1 MYSFSAF
8 RRVSYAETDKMGYLY
23 YGRYA
28 DYYET
33 GRVEALR
40 ALGFVYR
47 EMEESGIMMPVL
59 DMKTRYRKPAF
70 YDEVLEIKTIIPEL
84 PGVRILFRYEVYN
97 PEKKL
102 INEGETTLVF
112 YDMAKKRPCE
122 CPEDMKSALSVF
134 FAEQ

>member
-1 MYSFSAF
+1 MYVFSSF

-40 ALGFVYR
+40 ALGFAYR
-47 EMEESGIMMPVL
+47 EMEESGLIMPVI
-59 DMKTRYRKPAF
+59 DMKVHYRKPAF
-70 YDEVLEIKTIIPEL
+70 YDDLLEIKTSIPDL
-84 PGVRILFRYEVYN
+84 PGVRIHFRYEIFN

-112 YDMAKKRPCE
+112 YNIEKQRPCE
-122 CPEDMKSALSVF
+122 CPADLLDALRTF
-134 FAEQ
+134 Y

>member
-1 MYSFSAF
+1 MYVFSAF

-28 DYYET
+28 EYYET

-47 EMEESGIMMPVL
+47 EMEENGLIMPVV
-59 DMKTRYRKPAF
+59 DMRIRYRKPAF
-70 YDEVLEIKTIIPEL
+70 YDDLLEIKTSIPEL
-84 PGVRILFRYEVYN
+84 PGVRIRFNYEIFN
-97 PEKKL
+97 SEKKI

-112 YDMAKKRPCE
+112 FNVEKKRPCE
-122 CPEDMKSALSVF
+122 CPEDLLEVLRLKI
-134 FAEQ
+134 

>member
-1 MYSFSAF
+1 MYIHSAH
-8 RRVSYAETDKMGYLY
+8 RRVTYAETDKMGYLY

-59 DMKTRYRKPAF
+59 DMQTRYRKPAF
-70 YDEVLEIKTIIPEL
+70 YDDMLEIKTMMTEL
-84 PGVRILFRYEVYN
+84 PTVRISFAYEIYN

-102 INEGETTLVF
+102 LNEGKTTLVF
-112 YDMAKKRPCE
+112 YDRVKKRPCE
-122 CPEDMKSALSVF
+122 CPEGLRAKLAEF
-134 FAEQ
+134 F

>member
-1 MYSFSAF
+1 MYVFSAF

-28 DYYET
+28 EYYET

-47 EMEESGIMMPVL
+47 EMEENGLIMPVV
-59 DMKTRYRKPAF
+59 DMRIRYRKPAF
-70 YDEVLEIKTIIPEL
+70 YDDLLEIKTSIPEL
-84 PGVRILFRYEVYN
+84 PGVRIRFNYEIFN
-97 PEKKL
+97 SEKKI

-112 YDMAKKRPCE
+112 YNVEKKRPCD
-122 CPEDMKSALSVF
+122 CPTDLLEVLRLKI
-134 FAEQ
+134 

>member
-1 MYSFSAF
+1 MYVFSAF

-28 DYYET
+28 EYYET

-47 EMEESGIMMPVL
+47 EMEENGLIMPVV
-59 DMKTRYRKPAF
+59 DMRIRYRKPAF
-70 YDEVLEIKTIIPEL
+70 YDDLLEIKTSIPEL
-84 PGVRILFRYEVYN
+84 PGVRIRFNYEIFN
-97 PEKKL
+97 SEKKI

-112 YDMAKKRPCE
+112 YNVEKKRPCE
-122 CPEDMKSALSVF
+122 CPEDLLELLRLKI
-134 FAEQ
+134 

>member
-1 MYSFSAF
+1 MYIFSAY
-8 RRVSYAETDKMGYLY
+8 RRVTYAETDKMGYLY

-40 ALGFVYR
+40 ALGFVYK
-47 EMEESGIMMPVL
+47 EMEDTGIMMPVL
-59 DMKTRYRKPAF
+59 DMQTKYKRPAF
-70 YDEVLEIKTIIPEL
+70 YDELLEIKTVMTEL
-84 PGVRILFRYEVYN
+84 PSVRIHFEYEIYN

-102 INEGETTLVF
+102 LNEGRTTLVF

-122 CPEDMKSALSVF
+122 CPEELKEKLRAF
-134 FAEQ
+134 FEL

>member
-1 MYSFSAF
+1 MYVFSTY

-47 EMEESGIMMPVL
+47 EMEDSGLIMPVL
-59 DMKTRYRKPAF
+59 DMRTRYRKPAF
-70 YDEVLEIKTIIPEL
+70 YDDLLEIKTSIPEM
-84 PGVRILFRYEVYN
+84 PGVRIRFCYEILN
-97 PEKKL
+97 SDKKV

-112 YDMAKKRPCE
+112 YDIEKKRPCE
-122 CPEDMKSALSVF
+122 CPPDLAGALRCF
-134 FAEQ
+134 Y